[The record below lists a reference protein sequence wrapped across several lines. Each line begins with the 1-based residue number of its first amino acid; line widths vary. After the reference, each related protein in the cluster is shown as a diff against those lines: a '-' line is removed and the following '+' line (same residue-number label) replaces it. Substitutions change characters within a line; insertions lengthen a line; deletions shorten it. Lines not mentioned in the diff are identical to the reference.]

1 LAARDIVTPFTIFFL
16 RRGELMSALRKSLTV
31 AVAVTALAVG
41 ITSGIYAQGSDWK
54 APADAKNVKNPQ
66 AAKKSDP
73 KVLGDAKKVVEQNCV
88 TCHGPNGKGDGPAA
102 AALPP
107 PKPADWTSSRVASE
121 TDGEIFWKISNGRGA
136 MPPWKHLPEQQRWEL
151 VNYIRSLQAKK

>member
-1 LAARDIVTPFTIFFL
+1 MTSSRI
-16 RRGELMSALRKSLTV
+16 RKSLGVPEILITEGPNGSTLITPD
-31 AVAVTALAVG
+31 AVERIPARWVVYLLSDEQVKKIGPVDVLMIPVG
-41 ITSGIYAQGSDWK
+41 GVYSINGE
-54 APADAKNVKNPQ
+54 
-66 AAKKSDP
+66 
-73 KVLGDAKKVVEQNCV
+73 DAKKVVEQNCV

>member
-1 LAARDIVTPFTIFFL
+1 
-16 RRGELMSALRKSLTV
+16 MNALRKSLSV
-31 AVAVTALAVG
+31 AAAAGALAVG

-54 APADAKNVKNPQ
+54 APADAKNVKNPE
-66 AAKKSDP
+66 AAKKNDP
-73 KVLGDAKKVVEQNCV
+73 KELAEGKKLADQNCV
-88 TCHGPNGKGDGPAA
+88 TCHGSSGKGDGPAA

-107 PKPADWTSSRVASE
+107 PKPADWTSAKVAAE

-136 MPPWKHLPEQQRWEL
+136 MPPWKHLPEKDRWHL